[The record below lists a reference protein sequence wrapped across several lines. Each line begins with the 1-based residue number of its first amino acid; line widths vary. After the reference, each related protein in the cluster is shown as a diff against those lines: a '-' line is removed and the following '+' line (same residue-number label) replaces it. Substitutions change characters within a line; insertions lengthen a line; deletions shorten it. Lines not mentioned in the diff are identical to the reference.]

1 MSSAGGADGTE
12 PVLARRVLEA
22 VAAAGVRHVFG
33 LPGVHNL
40 AFWREAGPDLPRI
53 VGVRH
58 EQTTVYAADGLARAT
73 GGLGVALTTTGPGAA
88 NAVGAFGEA
97 AASGSPVLLI
107 ATEISTALAR
117 TGVRRGLLHESR
129 DQAAIFEPLAK
140 AVFRPRTTPDVV
152 SDLGRAIS
160 VALAFPRGP
169 VYLDIPTDLLGQ
181 PAGPVSFV
189 SQSPRPA
196 PAAAD
201 IDQVVA
207 AIAAARD
214 IVLWV
219 GGGAVQSGAAD
230 EVRALAEDLN
240 ASVITTFT
248 ARGILPAGHPCL
260 VGMPPH
266 EPEVAELI
274 AAADLMIGLG
284 TDFDGMMT
292 RNWTMPVARRLV
304 NVNCDPVDLTK
315 NYQPDIAVLADVRL
329 AVAAIRAARAGAAG
343 AVPGP
348 DGRGPSTAA
357 DLGARVRSRLAGE
370 AESADALRLL
380 DSIEQA
386 TAPGTVVLADMAIPG
401 YWTAGYSAVRAP
413 RTLQY
418 PMGWGT
424 LGYALP
430 AAVGA
435 ATLGSPVLVVCGDG
449 GFMFGVAELA
459 AIVEHQLPVVVLL
472 VDDGGYGM
480 LRYDQRRA
488 GDPSDGVDLTRPHFV
503 ALAAA
508 FGITGESVTDPGQPL
523 ATALVAALGSG
534 APRLVLLETALTP
547 PRTTSPR
554 WRD

>member
-1 MSSAGGADGTE
+1 VTSAGGDSAIE
-12 PVLARRVLEA
+12 PALARRVLEA
-22 VAAAGVRHVFG
+22 VAAAGVRDIFG

-40 AFWREAGPDLPRI
+40 AFWRETGPGLPRI
-53 VGVRH
+53 IGVRH
-58 EQTTVYAADGLARAT
+58 EQTTVYAADGLARAS

-107 ATEISTALAR
+107 ASEISTALAR
-117 TGVRRGLLHESR
+117 PGIRRGLLHESR
-129 DQAAIFEPLAK
+129 DQAAMFEPLAK
-140 AVFRPRTTPDVV
+140 AVFRPRTSADAV

-181 PAGPVSFV
+181 PAGPVSFEL
-189 SQSPRPA
+189 QSPRQA
-196 PAAAD
+196 PVAAD

-207 AIAAARD
+207 AIGAARD

-219 GGGAVQSGAAD
+219 GGGAVQSGAA
-230 EVRALAEDLN
+230 EEIQALAEALN
-240 ASVITTFT
+240 ASVVTTFT
-248 ARGILPAGHPCL
+248 ARGVLPAGHPCL

-274 AAADLMIGLG
+274 ATADLMIGLG

-304 NVNCDPVDLTK
+304 NINCDPVDLTK

-329 AVAAIRAARAGAAG
+329 SVAALRKALPDA
-343 AVPGP
+343 
-348 DGRGPSTAA
+348 DGRGPSSAA
-357 DLGARVRSRLAGE
+357 AVGARVRSRLASE
-370 AESADALRLL
+370 VASADAVRLL

-386 TAPGTVVLADMAIPG
+386 TSPHTVVLADMAIPG
-401 YWTAGYSAVRAP
+401 YWTAGYAAVGAP
-413 RTLQY
+413 RRLQY

-480 LRYDQRRA
+480 LRFDQERA
-488 GDPSDGVDLTRPHFV
+488 GDPSAGVDLTRPDFV

-508 FGITGESVTDPGQPL
+508 FGITGESVTDPGRPL
-523 ATALVAALGSG
+523 AAALAAALGSG

>member
-1 MSSAGGADGTE
+1 VSVGGDHSADDSTE

-22 VAAAGVRHVFG
+22 VATAGVRHIFG

-40 AFWREAGPDLPRI
+40 AFWRETGSDLPRI

-58 EQTTVYAADGLARAT
+58 EQTTVYAADGLARAS

-88 NAVGAFGEA
+88 NAAGAFGEA
-97 AASGSPVLLI
+97 GACGSPVLLI
-107 ATEISTALAR
+107 ASEISTALAR
-117 TGVRRGLLHESR
+117 PGVRRGLLHESR

-140 AVFRPRTTPDVV
+140 AVFRPRTVADVV
-152 SDLGRAIS
+152 RDVGAAIS

-169 VYLDIPTDLLGQ
+169 VYLDIPTDLLNQ
-181 PAGPVSFV
+181 PAPPVTF
-189 SQSPRPA
+189 QTQPTRQA

-201 IDQVVA
+201 VDQVVA
-207 AIAAARD
+207 AITAARD

-219 GGGAVQSGAAD
+219 GGGVVQSGAAD
-230 EVRALAEDLN
+230 EVRVLAEALN
-240 ASVITTFT
+240 ASVVTTFS
-248 ARGILPAGHPCL
+248 ARGVLPAGHPCL

-304 NVNCDPVDLTK
+304 NINCDPVDLTK
-315 NYQPDIAVLADVRL
+315 NYQPDIAVLADVSL
-329 AVAAIRAARAGAAG
+329 AIAAVLKALPDA
-343 AVPGP
+343 

-357 DLGARVRSRLAGE
+357 TLGARVRSRLSDE
-370 AESADALRLL
+370 AESADAVRLL

-386 TAPGTVVLADMAIPG
+386 TGPGTVVLADMAIPG
-401 YWTAGYSAVRAP
+401 YWVAGYAAVRAP

-435 ATLGSPVLVVCGDG
+435 ASLGAPVLVVCGDG

-459 AIVEHQLPVVVLL
+459 AIVQEQLPVVVLL

-480 LRYDQRRA
+480 LRYDQQRA
-488 GDPSDGVDLTRPHFV
+488 GDPSDGVDLTRPDFV

-508 FGITGESVTDPGQPL
+508 FGITGESVSDPGRPL
-523 ATALVAALGSG
+523 ATALAAALGSG